1 MDDQDLPAVPE
12 PEALRD
18 RLQSTFES
26 EIEENKRRIASP
38 KGSDSVMYST
48 GFRDELLAGL
58 TDEFWGTWKESLRDD
73 GLSRADLEQLLVFST
88 SVGINWVYG
97 DVEWESVL
105 EDVRRK
111 VANADEFLDR
121 D

>member
-1 MDDQDLPAVPE
+1 MDDEDLPTVSE
-12 PEALRD
+12 PEDVRD
-18 RLQSTFES
+18 RLQTTFES

-38 KGSDSVMYST
+38 KGSNSVEYST
-48 GFRDELLAGL
+48 ALRDELLAAL
-58 TDEFWGTWKESLRDD
+58 TDEFWDAWKEDLQAD
-73 GLSRADLEQLLVFST
+73 GRSRADLEQLMALST
-88 SVGINWVYG
+88 SIGINWVYG

-111 VANADEFLDR
+111 VDNAEEFLDG